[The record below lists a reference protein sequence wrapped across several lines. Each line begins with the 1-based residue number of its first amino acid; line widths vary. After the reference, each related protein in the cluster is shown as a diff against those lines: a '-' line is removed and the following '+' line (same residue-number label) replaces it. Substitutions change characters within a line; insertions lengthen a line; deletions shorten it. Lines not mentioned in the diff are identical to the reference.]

1 MICAVAR
8 NGNGNVRWGKGEGGR
23 YRSEGGGRE
32 GGLKAIFITAEAI
45 SPVSVDNRKGGITA
59 TRRDR
64 SAPP

>member
-1 MICAVAR
+1 MLCRRDDVCSGQKWER
-8 NGNGNVRWGKGEGGR
+8 EREVEEGGEG
-23 YRSEGGGRE
+23 E